1 MLRGARF
8 DSSTVFSLPSLWSA
22 GAAFWQRA
30 FASDFAWKVG
40 ETFATR
46 VRSEEHTSEL
56 QSPWN
61 PVCRLLL
68 EKKAN
73 LGATGFVPTAG
84 RPHAAIVRRVEH
96 PTMVVQTPASVTVA
110 NIQQVNRVARSA
122 GSVRYPRPN

>member
-68 EKKAN
+68 EKKNETVLIAIPRHRPFRPDRSP
-73 LGATGFVPTAG
+73 GVRSGRTAA
-84 RPHAAIVRRVEH
+84 PCL
-96 PTMVVQTPASVTVA
+96 
-110 NIQQVNRVARSA
+110 VARSPPA
-122 GSVRYPRPN
+122 ALASRRVPPLP